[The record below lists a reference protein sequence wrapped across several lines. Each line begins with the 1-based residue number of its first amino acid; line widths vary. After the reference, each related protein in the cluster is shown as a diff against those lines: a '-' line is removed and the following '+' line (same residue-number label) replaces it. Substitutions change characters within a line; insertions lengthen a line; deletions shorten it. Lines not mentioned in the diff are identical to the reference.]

1 MFWLRIVFVFI
12 SFSFVQIGFSY
23 FVVTDVGSQLDQDVV
38 TDFEWSSPEAMTPI
52 VESPLR
58 RQTPLDAILTPDQ
71 FVDHYGQGETTPF
84 FVPEGA
90 SATFLG
96 LGLIAMWRRQ
106 LR

>member
-1 MFWLRIVFVFI
+1 LRIVFVFV

-23 FVVTDVGSQLDQDVV
+23 FVVADVGSQLDQDVV

-58 RQTPLDAILTPDQ
+58 RQTPLDAILTSDR
-71 FVDHYGQGETTPF
+71 FVDPYGQGETTPF

-96 LGLIAMWRRQ
+96 LGLIAMWRRR
-106 LR
+106 LH